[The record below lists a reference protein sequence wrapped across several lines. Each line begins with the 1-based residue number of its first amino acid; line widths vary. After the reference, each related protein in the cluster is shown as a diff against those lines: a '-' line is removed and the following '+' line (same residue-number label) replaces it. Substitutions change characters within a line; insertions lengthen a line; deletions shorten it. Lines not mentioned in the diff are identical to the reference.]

1 MVGNMVSRRLAR
13 RGERGFTLL
22 ELIIVITIIG
32 ILAAIAIPN
41 LLLVPIRA
49 KEAVLKH
56 NLHLIREQLEKFY
69 ADQGHYPQSLDDLVP
84 KYLKRMPDDPFTK
97 SATTWVPVTADPDAE
112 DEGLGPPPLDDDGG
126 TAGPGILDV
135 KSGAPGKAID
145 GTSYADW

>member
-1 MVGNMVSRRLAR
+1 VSSLRAR

-56 NLHLIREQLEKFY
+56 NLHMIREQIEKYY
-69 ADQGHYPQSLDDLVP
+69 ADQGHYPQAFDDLVP
-84 KYLKRMPDDPFTK
+84 KYLKRIPEDPFTK
-97 SATTWVPVTADPDAE
+97 SNTTWIPVSADPDAE
-112 DEGLGPPPLDDDGG
+112 DEGLGPPPLDDQGG
-126 TAGPGILDV
+126 AAGPGILDV
-135 KSGAPGKAID
+135 KSGASGKAID
-145 GTSYADW
+145 GTAYADW